1 MHLSRRSALAL
12 ASTAIALPVRASTP
26 IRLGLLRTASPAP
39 LYIAQERGWFREA
52 GVEVAFRF
60 FDAAQ
65 PIAAAAVSGDTDMG
79 ITALTGGFFAL
90 AGKGELV
97 VIGGGLHEQKGVRL
111 TAVLVSKKAHEAG
124 LTSLDKLAGRS
135 LGITQ
140 YGSSFH
146 YMAGKLAEQQGFDLK
161 GMTLRPLQTVQNM
174 VAAVR
179 TGQVDATMAIA
190 SMAVPAAASGEA
202 VIIGWVGDHVQYQ
215 ITALFA
221 SRAMVGP
228 HIDETLKTA
237 EMRRIGIRIP
247 DDQVNKAFANFA
259 SQNKLKPA
267 QLEQV
272 LNQAGVTPKHFKEF
286 IRVQIGWGQTVGAR
300 FRSTGPTSERDLVTR
315 FDLSNPRSLRRWRHY
330 LVGSVLVLPL
340 LTWLLTG
347 IAWRYILVEL
357 LVAAAYATAMAF
369 LRMRGELPAVEQE
382 AEAEGLGG
390 HDDPPHLDDTA
401 G

>member
-1 MHLSRRSALAL
+1 MRLTRRAALVAG
-12 ASTAIALPVRASTP
+12 AAFAMPARAAAP

-90 AGKGELV
+90 AGRGELV
-97 VIGGGLHEQKGVRL
+97 VIGGGLHEQKGHKL

-124 LTSLDKLAGRS
+124 LTTLDRLAGS
-135 LGITQ
+135 SFGITQ

-146 YMAGKLAEQQGFDLK
+146 YMAGRVAEARGFDLK
-161 GMTLRPLQTVQNM
+161 SMTLRPLQTVQNM

-202 VIIGWVGDHVQYQ
+202 VIIGWVGDSVPYQ

-221 SRAMVGP
+221 SKAMVTTRA
-228 HIDETLKTA
+228 DELK
-237 EMRRIGIRIP
+237 
-247 DDQVNKAFANFA
+247 KFA
-259 SQNKLKPA
+259 SAYQ
-267 QLEQV
+267 
-272 LNQAGVTPKHFKEF
+272 
-286 IRVQIGWGQTVGAR
+286 R
-300 FRSTGPTSERDLVTR
+300 
-315 FDLSNPRSLRRWRHY
+315 
-330 LVGSVLVLPL
+330 
-340 LTWLLTG
+340 G
-347 IAWRYILVEL
+347 IA
-357 LVAAAYATAMAF
+357 AYREAF
-369 LRMRGELPAVEQE
+369 LRFDAAGAAQYGPATDAAIADITKYVFIGDPL
-382 AEAEGLGG
+382 AAAKIKAGLGWYDEG
-390 HDDPPHLDDTA
+390 GALNVADVRRQLAWFSEQGMVKGEVDANAIIDTRFLPTK
-401 G
+401 

>member
-1 MHLSRRSALAL
+1 MRLTRRAALVAG
-12 ASTAIALPVRASTP
+12 AAFAMPARAAAP

-90 AGKGELV
+90 AGRGELV
-97 VIGGGLHEQKGVRL
+97 VIGGGLHEQKGHKL

-124 LTSLDKLAGRS
+124 LTTLDRLAGS
-135 LGITQ
+135 SFGITQ

-146 YMAGKLAEQQGFDLK
+146 YMAGRVAEARGFDLK
-161 GMTLRPLQTVQNM
+161 SMTLRPLQTVQNM

-202 VIIGWVGDHVQYQ
+202 VIIGWVGDSVPYQ

-221 SRAMVGP
+221 SKAMVAART
-228 HIDETLKTA
+228 DELK
-237 EMRRIGIRIP
+237 
-247 DDQVNKAFANFA
+247 KFA
-259 SQNKLKPA
+259 SAYQ
-267 QLEQV
+267 
-272 LNQAGVTPKHFKEF
+272 
-286 IRVQIGWGQTVGAR
+286 R
-300 FRSTGPTSERDLVTR
+300 
-315 FDLSNPRSLRRWRHY
+315 
-330 LVGSVLVLPL
+330 
-340 LTWLLTG
+340 G
-347 IAWRYILVEL
+347 IA
-357 LVAAAYATAMAF
+357 AYREAF
-369 LRMRGELPAVEQE
+369 LRFDAAGSAQYGAATDAAIADITKYVFIGDPLAAAKIKV
-382 AEAEGLGG
+382 GLGWYDEG
-390 HDDPPHLDDTA
+390 GALNVADVRRQLAWFSEQGMVKGEVDANAIIDTRFLPTK
-401 G
+401 

>member
-179 TGQVDATMAIA
+179 TGQVDATIAIA

-228 HIDETLKTA
+228 RADELRKFCTA
-237 EMRRIGIRIP
+237 YQRG
-247 DDQVNKAFANFA
+247 
-259 SQNKLKPA
+259 
-267 QLEQV
+267 
-272 LNQAGVTPKHFKEF
+272 
-286 IRVQIGWGQTVGAR
+286 
-300 FRSTGPTSERDLVTR
+300 
-315 FDLSNPRSLRRWRHY
+315 
-330 LVGSVLVLPL
+330 
-340 LTWLLTG
+340 
-347 IAWRYILVEL
+347 
-357 LVAAAYATAMAF
+357 VAAYREAF
-369 LRMRGELPAVEQE
+369 LRF
-382 AEAEGLGG
+382 
-390 HDDPPHLDDTA
+390 DTA
-401 G
+401 GAPQYGAATDAAIADITKYVFIGDPLAGAKIKAGLGWYDEGGALNVADVRNQLAWFTAQDMVKGAVDANAIIDSRFLPTR